1 MSAENDL
8 TRQDSQPSIFKEVVK
23 SYPAYLLTSLIDI
36 VMDQM
41 KEESSEFKKFISIAA
56 DAYDSKQLFLNFVKN
71 DPNFEQSVDREN
83 FIRTLNQNEAMLE
96 YMDQYDS
103 GYQFQ
108 FVQFFNL
115 VFDLVE
121 TSLHRFPYV
130 LFFETINSQQEAMGI
145 ESELINF
152 DWQQYYKQ
160 CAVICIKEEAQKKG
174 IVHENITVLR
184 EYEYNNL

>member
-1 MSAENDL
+1 MPLGGEFLQEESGQLEGGSEQKSQKGSEVRVQNSFGAMDIKSKKVHPQNNPGDETFGHVNMSAENDL

-103 GYQFQ
+103 GYQF
-108 FVQFFNL
+108 
-115 VFDLVE
+115 
-121 TSLHRFPYV
+121 
-130 LFFETINSQQEAMGI
+130 
-145 ESELINF
+145 
-152 DWQQYYKQ
+152 
-160 CAVICIKEEAQKKG
+160 
-174 IVHENITVLR
+174 
-184 EYEYNNL
+184 